1 MRLGKG
7 FRPCNQGF
15 AQGVA
20 EEKHPQ
26 DGAPGRDGRDDN
38 LEVVIALIAAGG
50 SIMAMYVLGSTL
62 GKSLV
67 AGSETLAQAHQAGL
81 TSMSTSIQEGLSA
94 VAQAHQAG
102 LAAHGAAIKE
112 AAQPV
117 AWGFGTAAWGLAA
130 AGTGLL
136 GRMLAKLKG
145 PTS

>member
-1 MRLGKG
+1 MGTAK
-7 FRPCNQGF
+7 
-15 AQGVA
+15 
-20 EEKHPQ
+20 
-26 DGAPGRDGRDDN
+26 
-38 LEVVIALIAAGG
+38 EVTIALIAAGG
-50 SIMAMYVLGSTL
+50 SIIAMFVLGSTLGNTL

-67 AGSETLAQAHQAGL
+67 AGSQTL
-81 TSMSTSIQEGLSA
+81 
-94 VAQAHQAG
+94 AQAHQAG